1 MNPKLALMAVRLGA
15 IAIAVVGLVA
25 LAFSWSARGQEIT
38 RLAEWQSSVVNVT
51 TAATVEPD
59 AKGKKAMLRPDQVPA
74 AITALKRSND
84 SCQAASDQRD
94 RITADAVSRADNA
107 DRALAAFQVALKGE
121 YSSAEKRIKALES
134 VKAAPTPALQCQA
147 IGADSKAAWEGWK

>member
-1 MNPKLALMAVRLGA
+1 MSIKIGVMAVK
-15 IAIAVVGLVA
+15 IAGIA
-25 LAFSWSARGQEIT
+25 LAVAAFIALVFSWSARGQDIA
-38 RLAEWQSSVVNVT
+38 RLTEWQSSVVNVT

-59 AKGKKAMLRPDQVPA
+59 AKGKRKMLAPDQVTA
-74 AITALKRSND
+74 AISALKRSND
-84 SCQAASDQRD
+84 SCQAVSEERD
-94 RITADAVSRADNA
+94 RMTADAVRRADNA
-107 DRALAAFQVALKGE
+107 DAALAAFQVALKGE